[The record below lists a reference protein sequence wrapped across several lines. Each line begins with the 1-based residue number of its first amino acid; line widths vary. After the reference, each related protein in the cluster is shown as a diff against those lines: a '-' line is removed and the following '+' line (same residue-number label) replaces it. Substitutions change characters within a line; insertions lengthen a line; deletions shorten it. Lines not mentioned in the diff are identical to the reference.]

1 VLGPQDEV
9 ALQMI
14 TYPHTV
20 EYKVIVTRG

>member
-14 TYPHTV
+14 TYPHIV